1 MQNLVDWFRRQLNNP
16 QIIIL
21 SMILIIGFALIFFA
35 GKMMAPL
42 ITAVV
47 IAYILEGGVKKFEL
61 VKIPR
66 LGAVLII
73 LLLFLLLLFSIIFG
87 VLPLVTQQALQ
98 VAAQI
103 PAWIGQAQSALLELP
118 RQYPDI
124 VSEQQVRDFIRT
136 ITVFITEFGQQTF
149 VNWSASSVGGA
160 INVVIYLILVPIL
173 VFFLLK
179 DKKKILTWL
188 STFFPQKDHALSM
201 TVWTSVDRQMS
212 NYIRGKFWEILIVGA
227 VTFVTF
233 SIFGLQ
239 YSALLSLIVGLSVL
253 IPFVGAAVVTVPVVV
268 VALVQWGLTPEF
280 FYLVTA
286 YLIIQLLDGNVLVP
300 LIYSEAVDLHPVAI
314 VVAVLF
320 FGGLWGVWGVFFA
333 IPLATLVAAIHLS
346 WPRHAEP
353 HQD

>member
-239 YSALLSLIVGLSVL
+239 YSALLSLIVG
-253 IPFVGAAVVTVPVVV
+253 PFCPDSFRWCCRSDGTCCRCCTRAVGTDTGILLPRYSISDHTVT
-268 VALVQWGLTPEF
+268 
-280 FYLVTA
+280 
-286 YLIIQLLDGNVLVP
+286 
-300 LIYSEAVDLHPVAI
+300 
-314 VVAVLF
+314 
-320 FGGLWGVWGVFFA
+320 
-333 IPLATLVAAIHLS
+333 
-346 WPRHAEP
+346 
-353 HQD
+353 